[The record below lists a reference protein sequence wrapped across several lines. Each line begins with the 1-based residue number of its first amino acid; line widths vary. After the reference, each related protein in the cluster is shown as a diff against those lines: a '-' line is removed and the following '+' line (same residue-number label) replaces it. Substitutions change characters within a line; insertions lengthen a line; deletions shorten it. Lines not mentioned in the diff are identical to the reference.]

1 MASIQVSGGHGG
13 KRPVDHDVP
22 LVPFIDLLLCCVMFL
37 LVTAVW
43 NRLAAVETPLSGA
56 SDPTATPAPDRPSLS
71 LFVSADRVVLASSVG
86 DRVELPRDEGL
97 ATLRETLAQR
107 RGTEPGDTEVAV
119 IPDDGIRYDEV
130 IEAVDAVVSSGFADV
145 ALRDR

>member
-1 MASIQVSGGHGG
+1 MASIQVSGGHGA

-43 NRLAAVETPLSGA
+43 NRLAAVQTPLSGA
-56 SDPTATPAPDRPSLS
+56 ADPTASAAPDTPSLS
-71 LFVSADRVVLASSVG
+71 LFVSADRLVLASSVG
-86 DRVELPRDEGL
+86 DRIELPRDEGL
-97 ATLRETLAQR
+97 TTLRDTLAQR
-107 RGTEPGDTEVAV
+107 RVAERDDTEVAV

-130 IEAVDAVVSSGFADV
+130 IETVDAVVASGFVHV

>member
-1 MASIQVSGGHGG
+1 MASIQVGGTHGG
-13 KRPVDHDVP
+13 RRPLDSELP

-56 SDPTATPAPDRPSLS
+56 SDPTAIPAPDAPTLS
-71 LFVSADRVVLASSVG
+71 LFVSADRLVLASSVG

-97 ATLRETLAQR
+97 TTLRDALAQR
-107 RGTEPGDTEVAV
+107 RSAERDDTELAV

-130 IEAVDAVVSSGFADV
+130 IETVDAVVASGFANV